1 MPEPFL
7 ASLENLP
14 PCAGIALGLD
24 RMIMILADTATIDDV
39 IAFSPKHFS
48 RRERY
53 IDKSFFF
60 PLGLPCKHRQIDEA
74 R

>member
-1 MPEPFL
+1 MTGVQTCALPILKAQAARHQVHYAMPEPFL

-39 IAFSPKHFS
+39 IAFSP
-48 RRERY
+48 ET
-53 IDKSFFF
+53 
-60 PLGLPCKHRQIDEA
+60 L
-74 R
+74 